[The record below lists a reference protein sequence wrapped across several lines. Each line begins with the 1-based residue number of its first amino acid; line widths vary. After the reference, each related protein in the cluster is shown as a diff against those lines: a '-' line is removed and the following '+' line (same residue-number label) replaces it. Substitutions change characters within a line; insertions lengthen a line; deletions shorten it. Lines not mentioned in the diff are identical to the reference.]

1 MLGIDALE
9 LERAAN
15 LARLRVLA
23 LQVVLVDQIQVRV
36 EMDDVHLSFA
46 TVVQRVDDGIR
57 NGMVAAD
64 DERKA
69 TASMIFSVVAFE
81 SLASEGVEMAAHADI
96 DDEDQTVRFLDIHT
110 TAIDKTDGDKLV
122 TGSEAVVSDEVAY
135 EGLVPRTE
143 YALEATLM
151 DAETGEAVAVEGAT
165 ITGTA
170 TFTPEAEYGTQA
182 VELSFD
188 ASGLGGRKL
197 VVFEKLTADDVQ
209 LASHEDPSDES
220 QTVTACEIGTKL
232 TDASDGDQVV
242 TIGKVELT
250 DTVEYQGLVPRDK
263 YTVHGTIMV
272 KSTGEALSDEDGN
285 PVTATAEFTAEASAG
300 TVEVSFG
307 FDALSLKE
315 GDELVAFEELLTAQG
330 NLAATHQDIDDVGQ
344 TVVMDNPD
352 TPEVPASPYD
362 KTGADAPISLP
373 FALVGMLIVAAGA
386 VTLVFALKRRGKGD
400 GDDDPSEEV
409 TE

>member
-1 MLGIDALE
+1 
-9 LERAAN
+9 
-15 LARLRVLA
+15 
-23 LQVVLVDQIQVRV
+23 
-36 EMDDVHLSFA
+36 
-46 TVVQRVDDGIR
+46 
-57 NGMVAAD
+57 
-64 DERKA
+64 
-69 TASMIFSVVAFE
+69 
-81 SLASEGVEMAAHADI
+81 
-96 DDEDQTVRFLDIHT
+96 
-110 TAIDKTDGDKLV
+110 
-122 TGSEAVVSDEVAY
+122 
-135 EGLVPRTE
+135 
-143 YALEATLM
+143 M

-330 NLAATHQDIDDVGQ
+330 NLAAT
-344 TVVMDNPD
+344 
-352 TPEVPASPYD
+352 PEVPASPYD